1 MRRFYSNVA
10 DASFHTTRTYV
21 DPQATPRNN
30 DWKSLFAAE
39 IRSQQ
44 RRRMGDFK
52 GKVEETTARVNKTV
66 SEAAERLEKDSAEFI
81 EYFNR
86 EVVPAVRQQSTKAL
100 RIAAEKLHQ
109 MADYM
114 EQAKKNEA
122 SKS

>member
-1 MRRFYSNVA
+1 
-10 DASFHTTRTYV
+10 
-21 DPQATPRNN
+21 
-30 DWKSLFAAE
+30 
-39 IRSQQ
+39 
-44 RRRMGDFK
+44 MGDFK

-66 SEAAERLEKDSAEFI
+66 CEATERLEKDSAEFI

-114 EQAKKNEA
+114 DQVKKNEA
-122 SKS
+122 NKS

>member
-1 MRRFYSNVA
+1 
-10 DASFHTTRTYV
+10 
-21 DPQATPRNN
+21 
-30 DWKSLFAAE
+30 
-39 IRSQQ
+39 
-44 RRRMGDFK
+44 MGDFK

-100 RIAAEKLHQ
+100 RVAAEKLHQ

-114 EQAKKNEA
+114 DQAKKNEA
-122 SKS
+122 GKS

>member
-1 MRRFYSNVA
+1 
-10 DASFHTTRTYV
+10 
-21 DPQATPRNN
+21 
-30 DWKSLFAAE
+30 
-39 IRSQQ
+39 
-44 RRRMGDFK
+44 MGDFK

-100 RIAAEKLHQ
+100 RVAAEKLHQ

-114 EQAKKNEA
+114 DQAKKNEA
-122 SKS
+122 DKS